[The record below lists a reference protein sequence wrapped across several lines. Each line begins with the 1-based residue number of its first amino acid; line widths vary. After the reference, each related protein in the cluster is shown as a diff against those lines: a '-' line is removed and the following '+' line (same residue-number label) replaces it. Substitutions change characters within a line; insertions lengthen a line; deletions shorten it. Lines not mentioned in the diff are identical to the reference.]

1 VHKWA
6 RAIINVN
13 GARFSPFLAWLAELR
28 ALFAVR
34 EERYGMVTTCPR
46 APPVHARF
54 FYFSRGVVRT
64 YAPLNLPAAVN

>member
-34 EERYGMVTTCPR
+34 EERYGMVTTYPR
-46 APPVHARF
+46 APPVHTVLLF
-54 FYFSRGVVRT
+54 LSRCR
-64 YAPLNLPAAVN
+64 PHIRSS